1 MYNSKNLE
9 LPPGAIEEVTGNASR
24 ATKELV
30 ALWFLYIR
38 DYAGGGFGV
47 RTGKS
52 LKLVEISILPKGDE
66 PKRQEARVVLE
77 MTVTEDM
84 LNLAGKLHGACIT
97 YIVDMCAIVSSLV
110 DVGGSGDPG
119 VSQQI
124 DTTFHAP
131 ASFCGI
137 PHTIVSSRLERKLK
151 WKHRGLNFEGSGG
164 KVWPTLECKMIQHV
178 ETVEKSLLAGRWNS
192 QLDPETHSILQ
203 LAKATV
209 DGDFRTVLTSKYA
222 QELFQADPRVSV
234 DRPYSELFSWKLQS
248 VDDEREREL
257 IQLILAVACLHTFVQ
272 VNWTGPNLNFKLSD
286 IISFPQHQ
294 PPISEEALSVK
305 AIAELAHGGEPAY
318 HLAQFPVLF
327 RFAQIILGSPYVHC
341 RYTPWWRLRA
351 AIIHERL
358 LDEAV
363 PMSPEVLDSL
373 APLVETTTS
382 DPDLAGQLL
391 LEQGLLE
398 HIFSHDKAAAELFV
412 RAARATGLQYEL
424 TGALGKRTK
433 FQQNDLSQLV
443 LLAESRNVD
452 NSSDKKNAA
461 KSIDGVATR
470 VPETLSLNDDTLL
483 EQTEFTS
490 TATATGKAALSH
502 LDPSSQPPLQPLDQ
516 CILLSLCLNVR
527 NTSPSHGLTAEQMS
541 PYVARVIS
549 HPQNW
554 SVHTMALLLRS
565 RLEASRTRTVERS
578 TLQLQ
583 ALVDQMP
590 TADSE
595 LSERLLY
602 FHSVPLPSK
611 WEMERELA
619 LRFLSIGVVKS
630 ALEIFERLEMW
641 EEVVKCWQSMERND
655 KAIAIVRDLLEG
667 RKEEADSVL
676 AKAKDLPLSRRVSMD
691 IAREAKLWCLL
702 GDLEPDNAI
711 KHYEHAWKLSMETSG
726 RAMRSLGGY
735 YFSRGKFADA
745 VTCLRRAV
753 AINPLIARSWFVLG
767 CAYVR
772 MENWEGGRDAFSRCV
787 AIDDED
793 AESWNNLATMYLRLD
808 AAKKSPQDGGIDKDG
823 DRSDDAVT
831 FSNKMLAFR
840 ALKRGLKYSYDN
852 WRMWSN
858 YMIVAID
865 VGELSEACRAQ
876 ARIVEER
883 ADKMGVECVD
893 DEVLERLVDAVTRR
907 QGDDPDQP
915 TMEDKQGT
923 VTGAVPSEDH
933 GLVRRV
939 VDLFE
944 RTILPR
950 VSSSRIFRTYAR
962 LLTWQSRWEDALNA
976 HLNAYRCGPA
986 GTFEKGETEVEKWRE
1001 AVNEVG
1007 EIEDILANF
1016 GPRVEGFD
1024 WKHQGRSILRT
1035 FIGRSKDFED
1045 EPEWP
1050 RLTEMLDWLRSGE

>member
-1 MYNSKNLE
+1 MNL
-9 LPPGAIEEVTGNASR
+9 
-24 ATKELV
+24 
-30 ALWFLYIR
+30 
-38 DYAGGGFGV
+38 
-47 RTGKS
+47 
-52 LKLVEISILPKGDE
+52 
-66 PKRQEARVVLE
+66 
-77 MTVTEDM
+77 
-84 LNLAGKLHGACIT
+84 
-97 YIVDMCAIVSSLV
+97 
-110 DVGGSGDPG
+110 
-119 VSQQI
+119 
-124 DTTFHAP
+124 HA
-131 ASFCGI
+131 
-137 PHTIVSSRLERKLK
+137 
-151 WKHRGLNFEGSGG
+151 
-164 KVWPTLECKMIQHV
+164 

-192 QLDPETHSILQ
+192 QLDPEAHPILQ

-222 QELFQADPRVSV
+222 KEVFQVNNIQVSV
-234 DRPYSELFSWKLQS
+234 DQPFAELLLWKLRS
-248 VDDEREREL
+248 VDDEQEREL

-286 IISFPQHQ
+286 IISFSPHQ
-294 PPISEEALSVK
+294 PSISEEALSAK
-305 AIAELAHGGEPAY
+305 AIAELAYGGEPAC

-327 RFAQIILGSPYVHC
+327 RFAQIILGFPYVHC

-358 LDEAV
+358 LDEPV
-363 PMSPEVLDSL
+363 PLSPEVLDSL
-373 APLVETTTS
+373 APLVETTSS
-382 DPDLAGQLL
+382 DPDFAGRLL

-412 RAARATGLQYEL
+412 RAARASGLQYEL

-443 LLAESRNVD
+443 LLAESRNTH
-452 NSSDKKNAA
+452 NSPDEKNLANQA
-461 KSIDGVATR
+461 KDLYRSGTDGVATTR
-470 VPETLSLNDDTLL
+470 QVSLPETLLLNDDTLL
-483 EQTEFTS
+483 EQTQFTS
-490 TATATGKAALSH
+490 TATITGEAALSH
-502 LDPSSQPPLQPLDQ
+502 LDPSSQPPLHPLDQ

-602 FHSVPLPSK
+602 FHSIPLPSK

-655 KAIAIVRDLLEG
+655 KAISIVRDLLEG
-667 RKEEADSVL
+667 RKEEAESVT
-676 AKAKDLPLSRRVSMD
+676 AKAKNLPTSRRVSMD

-702 GDLEPDNAI
+702 GDLEPDNAME
-711 KHYEHAWKLSMETSG
+711 HYERAWKLSMETSG

-735 YFSRGKFADA
+735 YFARGKFADA
-745 VTCLRRAV
+745 VTCLQRAV
-753 AINPLIARSWFVLG
+753 TINPLITRSWFVLG
-767 CAYVR
+767 CAHVR
-772 MENWEGGRDAFSRCV
+772 LENWEGGRDAFSRCV

-808 AAKKSPQDGGIDKDG
+808 AAKKSPQDGGMDRDG
-823 DRSDDAVT
+823 DRSDKAEI

-858 YMIVAID
+858 YMIIAVD

-876 ARIVEER
+876 ARIVEEC
-883 ADKMGVECVD
+883 ADKVGVECVD

-907 QGDDPDQP
+907 QGDDPDRP
-915 TMEDKQGT
+915 TTASQQGM
-923 VTGAVPSEDH
+923 VTGAVPNEDR
-933 GLVRRV
+933 GLLRRV
-939 VDLFE
+939 VDLLE

-976 HLNAYRCGPA
+976 HLDAYRCGPA
-986 GTFEKGETEVEKWRE
+986 GTFERGETDVEKWRS

-1016 GPRVEGFD
+1016 GPRVENFD

-1050 RLTEMLDWLRSGE
+1050 RLTEMLDCLRSEE